1 VGRLT
6 TRLASRNPNKARE
19 LERLLPGWT
28 IEPLDTDD
36 YAPES
41 GATYYENARQKAS
54 FGRTVAEP
62 DAWVLGED
70 SGIEVAGLDGGPG
83 VQSARSSGDDP
94 VAWLLERLRGVDGD
108 ARQARYVSELVA
120 LTPAGVE
127 LRGTGTLSGRI
138 ADEARGSEG
147 FGYDPIFVPD
157 GESRTVAE
165 LGNEWKALHSH
176 RALAARALLAAVS
189 GQTR

>member
-6 TRLASRNPNKARE
+6 ARLASRNPNKARE

-28 IEPLDTDD
+28 IEPLETDD

-62 DAWVLGED
+62 EAWVLGED

-83 VQSARSSGDDP
+83 VQSARSGGDDP
-94 VAWLLERLRGVDGD
+94 VAWLLGRLRGVDGD